1 MRNNNFTLG
10 ITKIIDETLAIN
22 TIDNKA
28 KEIIREETLK
38 LYEEFI
44 NLILAIKND
53 EELED
58 YEKNIDSQ
66 LNLFLLGYENML
78 NNLNDKKDKDTVKG
92 LWIAIF
98 SGTEIKNSLSSLKI
112 QMLKYAQEKLY

>member
-98 SGTEIKNSLSSLKI
+98 SGTEIKNTSSLKI